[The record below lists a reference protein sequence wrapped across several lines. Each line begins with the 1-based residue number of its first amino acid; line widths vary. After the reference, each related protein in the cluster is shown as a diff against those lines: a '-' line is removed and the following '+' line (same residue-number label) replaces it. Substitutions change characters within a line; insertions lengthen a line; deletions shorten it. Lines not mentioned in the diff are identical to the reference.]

1 MRYAARDLLLL
12 PGQLSAARI
21 PLAFCFPFFVA
32 NPLAAFLVLGA
43 AGLTDMLDGW
53 YARKYGQMT
62 ATGAAF
68 DPITDKIFVLTVAI
82 TLIATHR
89 LSLAP
94 ILLLSTREIIELPLV
109 LWALLGRRDREQPRA
124 NVAGKIAT
132 CCQFAA
138 ATAAL
143 FRSPFTPMLVGVAAG
158 AGLVSGLLYWQREL
172 SAETKGAPSRASRA
186 ASATTGRAAP
196 RAAS

>member
-21 PLAFCFPFFVA
+21 PLAIVFPFFVG

-53 YARKYGQMT
+53 YARKHGQMT

-82 TLIATHR
+82 TLIATQR
-89 LSLAP
+89 LSLTQV
-94 ILLLSTREIIELPLV
+94 LLVSAREITELPLV
-109 LWALLGRRDREQPRA
+109 LWAFRSRRNREQPRA

-143 FRSPFTPMLVGVAAG
+143 FRSPLTPLLVVLAAG
-158 AGLVSGLLYWQREL
+158 AGLVAGGIYWRREL
-172 SAETKGAPSRASRA
+172 SGQTKGSPSRASPA
-186 ASATTGRAAP
+186 ASTTTDRAGP
-196 RAAS
+196 RASG